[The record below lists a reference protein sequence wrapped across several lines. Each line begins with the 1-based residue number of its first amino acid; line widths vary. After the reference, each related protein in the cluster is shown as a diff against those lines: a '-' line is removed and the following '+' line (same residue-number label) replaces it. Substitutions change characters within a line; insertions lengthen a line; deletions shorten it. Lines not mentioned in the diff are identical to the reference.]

1 MEFDMRGAGGT
12 SGGTADFFIGLVMA
26 IAGLYL
32 LLSRITVSHAFNLGY
47 PLYQVPMGFTNLS
60 LTSGG
65 MLVPLMF
72 GVGLIFFNARSVW
85 GWVLAGGSL
94 AAIVFGVI
102 MSLTISLQAM
112 SLLDLVI
119 ILVLGV
125 GGLGLFA
132 RSLREQ

>member
-1 MEFDMRGAGGT
+1 MRGAGGT